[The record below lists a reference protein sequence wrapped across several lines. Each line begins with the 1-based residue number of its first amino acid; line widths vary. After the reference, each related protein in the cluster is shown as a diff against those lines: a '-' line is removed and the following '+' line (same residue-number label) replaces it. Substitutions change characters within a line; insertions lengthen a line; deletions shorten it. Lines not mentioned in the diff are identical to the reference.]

1 MKNKQTAIMAV
12 EDTLADKY
20 GECILSSLGLDA
32 DSIVA
37 RIKTIKK

>member
-1 MKNKQTAIMAV
+1 MAV